1 MTLAALLGLL
11 LAASPAA
18 EAPLH
23 VLIADSL
30 SCPSAAQLLEAL
42 DQRIGPGRAILGGG
56 GQGVAVLEVFAAQ
69 GSYFTVRLTST
80 SAHLTAEQ
88 SLDSHRGSCV
98 ELALAVA
105 LLVES
110 WLRDMPSERDLVG
123 LVPPDVASHSRAA
136 AAPAVVKP
144 VPDDLSPVSRTPG
157 AQATASSEHQGYS
170 FQLSL
175 NLSLDAVVSTTTGLG
190 ATAGLEVA
198 LPAGFGIGARFALLP
213 SLSENDPQ
221 GAAGYVT
228 VDRFAG
234 ELIATYLFLPQ
245 KSETGLSAAGV
256 VGLLALHAASQSFGY
271 PQNGS
276 ATQWQIGGVVGGR
289 GSWTVS
295 KPFFLYGEVDLQG
308 VPQPLNF
315 QVRAPDGPDGKKVYY
330 TVVTQPAWWISLS
343 LGVGARF
350 L

>member
-1 MTLAALLGLL
+1 MTPAALLGLL

-56 GQGVAVLEVFAAQ
+56 GQGVAVMEVFAAQ

-123 LVPPDVASHSRAA
+123 LVPPDVGSHPKAA

-144 VPDDLSPVSRTPG
+144 VPDDLSPASHTPG
-157 AQATASSEHQGYS
+157 AQATPSSGYS
-170 FQLSL
+170 LQLSL
-175 NLSLDAVVSTTTGLG
+175 SLSLDAVVSTTTGLG
-190 ATAGLEVA
+190 TTAGLEVS

-221 GAAGYVT
+221 GAAGSVT

-234 ELIATYLFLPQ
+234 ELIATYLLLPQ
-245 KSETGLSAAGV
+245 KSETGPSAAMV
-256 VGLLALHAASQSFGY
+256 AGLLALRAASQSFGY

-315 QVRAPDGPDGKKVYY
+315 QVLAPSGQAYY